1 MNSNLTMRQMLQLIQ
16 KGGNPEQLVLSFLK
30 EQAAGN
36 PMLETLLRM
45 AQEGDSRGVEQ
56 FARNVVKEKGGNFD
70 QQFSTFRKTLG
81 V

>member
-56 FARNVVKEKGGNFD
+56 FARNVVKEKGDNFD
-70 QQFSTFRKTLG
+70 QQFSNFRKTLG